1 MDKRTKLVL
10 FLYLGFKLLY
20 TITSE
25 VYIMKIAISSSSND
39 LIDDKYKVVART
51 VTRYLAEQG
60 YDLVW
65 GSGSSSIMG
74 ICYEEFARAGRKIY
88 GFTSEKY
95 VDDIE
100 NLPLA
105 VYKVEKDTFDL
116 KKSMFE
122 NSDAILFLAGGTGTV
137 SEFFTDLEEV
147 RSNDRSKI
155 LIAYNEDHS
164 FDMILKL
171 IEDLISKNFNSPS
184 IYEYFKVANN
194 MEELKE
200 IFESMS
206 NEDVHTIK

>member
-1 MDKRTKLVL
+1 
-10 FLYLGFKLLY
+10 
-20 TITSE
+20 
-25 VYIMKIAISSSSND
+25 MKIAICSSSND
-39 LIDDKYKVVART
+39 SIDEKYKEAARK

-60 YDLVW
+60 HDLVW
-65 GSGSSSIMG
+65 GSGSVSIMG
-74 ICYEEFARAGRKIY
+74 ICYEEFSKQKRNIY

-105 VYKVEKDTFDL
+105 MHKVEKDTFDL

-122 NSDAILFLAGGTGTV
+122 NADVILFLAGGTGTV

-147 RSNDRSKI
+147 RSNDKNKA

-164 FDMILKL
+164 FDMILAL

-184 IYEYFKVANN
+184 IYDYFKVANN
-194 MEELKE
+194 MDELRQIFSELENKEEHK
-200 IFESMS
+200 
-206 NEDVHTIK
+206 IK